1 MLQAQDLNLVTL
13 QLSIFTP
20 NISSFAAS
28 KALGI
33 VLSKYSQRYDGD
45 VQALPLPEEVP
56 LEIPRIVLQSKD
68 KAYRLEISPARIN
81 SLWLRTDNVKTETQ
95 EIVDI
100 CKEVLEYYIQSMQ
113 IEVNRLGLVTIR
125 VHQTQKPATLLSNK
139 FCKPE
144 LIDQVFSSSENF
156 EIHNH
161 SIKNIENF
169 VVNVWTRCKSGLI
182 VNNDQTHSALIVEQ
196 DLNTLAQD
204 LEDRKFNLEEI
215 KSFFSLMQLE
225 SQAILQLY
233 FPNNQIL

>member
-1 MLQAQDLNLVTL
+1 MLKAQDLNLVTL

-20 NISSFAAS
+20 NISSFAAA

-45 VQALPLPEEVP
+45 VQALPLPEEIP
-56 LEIPRIVLQSKD
+56 LEFPRIVLQSKD
-68 KAYRLEISPARIN
+68 RAYRLEISPARIN
-81 SLWLRTDNVKTETQ
+81 SLWLGTDNIQTEKE
-95 EIVDI
+95 EIIDI
-100 CKEVLEYYIQSMQ
+100 CKEVLEYYIKSMH
-113 IEVNRLGLVTIR
+113 IEVNRLALVATR
-125 VHQTQKPATLLSNK
+125 VYLTPKPATLLIDK

-144 LIDQVFSSSENF
+144 LIDKVFSSSENF
-156 EIHNH
+156 EIYNH

-182 VNNDQTHSALIVEQ
+182 ANNNQTHSALIVEQ

-204 LEDRKFNLEEI
+204 LEDRKFHIEEI

-233 FPNNQIL
+233 FPNN